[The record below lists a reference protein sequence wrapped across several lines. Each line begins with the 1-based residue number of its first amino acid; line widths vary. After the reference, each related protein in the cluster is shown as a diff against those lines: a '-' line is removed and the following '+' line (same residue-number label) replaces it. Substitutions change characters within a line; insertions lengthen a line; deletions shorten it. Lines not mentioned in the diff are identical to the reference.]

1 MRERVERVVANVLN
15 FIIIINQLIKKL
27 KTFEI

>member
-15 FIIIINQLIKKL
+15 FIIINQLIKKL

>member
-15 FIIIINQLIKKL
+15 FIIINQLIKKI